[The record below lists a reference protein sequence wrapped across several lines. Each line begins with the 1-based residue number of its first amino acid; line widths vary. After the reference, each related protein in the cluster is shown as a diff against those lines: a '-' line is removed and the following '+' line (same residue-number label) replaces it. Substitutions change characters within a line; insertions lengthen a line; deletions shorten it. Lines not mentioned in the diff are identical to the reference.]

1 MTSFEKS
8 YRAVHNMIAQNEALL
23 VLREHLE
30 KAKEVEDYL
39 KSSNQKVK
47 ETKKEIGDLEGYRD
61 RVVQEISATK
71 SDAALKAS
79 EKTKAFQAKFTRM
92 RENFEQDQG
101 QRGKDLEDRIT
112 QHKLDLIG
120 LEDSIKTKHHE
131 ENSVASNLRATREEL
146 KAVEDALTQ
155 IKNSIGG

>member
-1 MTSFEKS
+1 MTSFEES

-23 VLREHLE
+23 ALRDHLE

-39 KSSNQKVK
+39 KSSDQKVE
-47 ETKKEIGDLEGYRD
+47 ETKIEIGDLEKYRD
-61 RVVQEISATK
+61 QVIQEIADIKAT
-71 SDAALKAS
+71 AELEMS
-79 EKTKAFQAKFTRM
+79 EKIKAFQTKFTRM
-92 RENFEQDQG
+92 EKNFEQDQG

-112 QHKLDLIG
+112 QYKLELVS
-120 LEDSIKTKHHE
+120 LEDSIKTMQDE
-131 ENSVASNLRATREEL
+131 ETSTAANLRATHEDL

>member
-1 MTSFEKS
+1 MTSFEES

-23 VLREHLE
+23 VLRDHLE

-39 KSSNQKVK
+39 KSSDRKVK
-47 ETKKEIGDLEGYRD
+47 ETKKEIEDLEKYRD
-61 RVVQEISATK
+61 QVVQEISAEK
-71 SDAALKAS
+71 STAKLEIA
-79 EKTKAFQAKFTRM
+79 EKIKAFQAKFTRM
-92 RENFEQDQG
+92 QENFEQGQG

-112 QHKLDLIG
+112 QYKLELVS
-120 LEDSIKTKHHE
+120 LEGSIKVKRDE
-131 ENSVASNLRATREEL
+131 ENSTASDLRATREEL